1 MRFSLRENRGLKSK
15 LKAWVFPSGRSPRR
29 IRFGLLSGLTMQL
42 DLAHDSQR
50 WLGLHERELAGWV
63 RRLARGIN
71 TAVDVGANDGAYTL
85 YFLARTS
92 AHKIYSFEPSPDCVR
107 ELEENLALNNLA
119 ANRRLELAAQ
129 KVGAGVALDETT
141 LDSIVPKIV
150 PPCLIKVD
158 IDGGEHDLLSGAA
171 GLLRLPGIRW
181 IIEVHSKALEQDC
194 LHALKGIGYHVE
206 IVHNAWWRHFIP
218 ELRPGELNHWLVA
231 YRDEE
236 KS

>member
-15 LKAWVFPSGRSPRR
+15 LKSWLFPSGRSPRR
-29 IRFGLLSGLTMQL
+29 IRFGLLGGLTMQL

-50 WLGLHERELAGWV
+50 WLGLHERELVHWV

-71 TAVDVGANDGAYTL
+71 TAIDVGANDGVYTL

-92 AHKIYSFEPSPDCVR
+92 AHKIYSFEPVPNCVR

-119 ANRRLELAAQ
+119 GHQRLEIAAR
-129 KVGAGVALDETT
+129 KVGASIAEDETT
-141 LDSIVPKIV
+141 LDSLVSTIVA
-150 PPCLIKVD
+150 PCLIKVD
-158 IDGGEHDLLSGAA
+158 IDGGEHDLLKGAP
-171 GLLRLPGIRW
+171 GFLNLPGIRW

-194 LHALKGIGYHVE
+194 LQVLKGIGYHVE

-236 KS
+236 KH

>member
-1 MRFSLRENRGLKSK
+1 MKS
-15 LKAWVFPSGRSPRR
+15 WVFPSGRLPRL
-29 IRFGLLSGLTMQL
+29 IRFGLLGGLTMQL

-50 WLGLHERELAGWV
+50 WLGLHERELTGWV

-92 AHKIYSFEPSPDCVR
+92 ADKIYSFEPSSDCVR

-119 ANRRLELAAQ
+119 EDARLELVARR
-129 KVGAGVALDETT
+129 VGAGVAQDETA
-141 LDSIVPKIV
+141 LDSIVSKIV

-158 IDGGEHDLLSGAA
+158 IDGGESDLLVGAHQ
-171 GLLRLPGIRW
+171 LLRLPGIRW

-236 KS
+236 QR